1 MPSKNAVC
9 VDSHHNWSI
18 LYMAPVDMSI
28 YKFGGQ
34 PIDVS
39 TALVESIHST
49 ATRGLSSH
57 RTSVH
62 SSSGNNLHIPLLP
75 ILMMLKVLTTQA
87 FSNYKL
93 MRLCCLLAWEVK
105 LPLESPGTG
114 SHTTLLLAGFWDNGG
129 TVLAVVVGVH
139 ALA

>member
-39 TALVESIHST
+39 TAIVESIHST
-49 ATRGLSSH
+49 ATSGFEFPQNKCPQFFKKQSTSH
-57 RTSVH
+57 YS
-62 SSSGNNLHIPLLP
+62 L
-75 ILMMLKVLTTQA
+75 
-87 FSNYKL
+87 F
-93 MRLCCLLAWEVK
+93 
-105 LPLESPGTG
+105 
-114 SHTTLLLAGFWDNGG
+114 
-129 TVLAVVVGVH
+129 
-139 ALA
+139 